1 MNNTFN
7 AYIESLTPAK
17 QMIARDAVATY
28 LRGEI
33 EISAASNQFPSKV
46 ISY

>member
-1 MNNTFN
+1 MNNLFN

-17 QMIARDAVATY
+17 QMIAREAVATY
-28 LRGEI
+28 LRGES